1 MNGAWFVGRFLV
13 AGLATYGAMVG
24 DVAAQTA
31 ARGGDWSFSIA
42 PVATIHPDG
51 HAGQPYLSPP
61 LGGVVPGIVL
71 GAQRSLTGDLALAL
85 ELGSSLAVEDQQ
97 TGRFI
102 FGLACNRAPGCF
114 DTVESTQRDTILDL
128 LVSYRTGLAEW
139 KGGPAVAWSVTH
151 QGDDVYF
158 EPGHVNFGLSGGID
172 VVVPVSDRV
181 SIVPTARYHYLFR
194 GDEEMYAG
202 LTRHVVRVGVALRL
216 RS

>member
-1 MNGAWFVGRFLV
+1 MNRVSFVGRYLI
-13 AGLATYGAMVG
+13 AAMAAHGTTVG
-24 DVAAQTA
+24 NVAAQPAT
-31 ARGGDWSFSIA
+31 GSDWSFSIV
-42 PVATIHPDG
+42 PVASIHPDG
-51 HAGQPYLSPP
+51 HAGQPYLSQP

-102 FGLACNRAPGCF
+102 FGPACNRAPGCF

-128 LVSYRTGLAEW
+128 LVSYRTGIVEW
-139 KGGPAVAWSVTH
+139 KAGPAVAWSVTH
-151 QGDDVYF
+151 QGEDVYF
-158 EPGHVNFGLSGGID
+158 EPAHVNFGLSGGID
-172 VVVPVSDRV
+172 VGLPVGERV

-202 LTRHVVRVGVALRL
+202 LTRHVVRVGVGVRL
-216 RS
+216 TN